1 MEIPKMNF
9 LAVSDTRFLLSVCC
23 IFLCAICR
31 NVNGSLDDTPLPA
44 SCITDNDELEM
55 HAYAK
60 CTVVG
65 TGTITLAQLMKN
77 LTFNVLGTETAS
89 LNILC
94 RKNSLIMVTKPLKLS
109 STFKHLH
116 VENCLMSFDY
126 TEPESQNSL
135 KTEIYRNVTFVVKLS
150 QVVNSVIHYAK
161 QGLKLPCE
169 ISESLLR
176 YEISSSKIEKLDDLH
191 HGTYFRQHE
200 IARAKLTANRRECEY
215 TNLEYLCIA
224 DATLGSNKEM
234 MYNFVDNIFKY
245 GRFPALKEIHLNN
258 AGLEEL
264 PTSLY
269 NRDWC
274 TKFPKVSLI
283 NARGNK
289 LNAIPYHGDRPNH
302 SIRVDL
308 SENEINRI
316 SKEEINLIRTLYPLK
331 IDISNNTFD
340 CSCTKEIGRTI
351 ELLKGIPAGRKTSI
365 SYLRD
370 LRCFTPLRFR
380 NRKISSLSVDILCR
394 DDRQNRTVI
403 AVCFTLVTV
412 LLFCGFIICV
422 RQRKSFVKLTQ
433 GTYNFTVN
441 RNSTNPVTSPKS
453 LHCCNA
459 SNDSS
464 LLLKKF
470 DAFVS
475 YSHQHEEWV
484 SKILCD
490 KLENNPPYFKLC
502 LHYREFVPG
511 SYISDN
517 IVDSIEQSRHTLLLL
532 SSNFLL
538 SEWCI
543 LEFRLAFQQALKE
556 RQRHLV
562 IVLMED
568 IQISELDPDM
578 QHFLRTHTYLSKEDK
593 RFWNKLTQALSV

>member
-1 MEIPKMNF
+1 MNF
-9 LAVSDTRFLLSVCC
+9 LAISDIRFLLGVCC
-23 IFLCAICR
+23 IYLCATCR
-31 NVNGSLDDTPLPA
+31 NINGIMDDISLTA
-44 SCITDNDELEM
+44 SCVTDNAEFDM
-55 HAYAK
+55 HANVY

-77 LTFNVLGTETAS
+77 LTLNVSGTETAF

-94 RKNSLIMVTKPLKLS
+94 RKNSLIKVTKPVKLS
-109 STFKHLH
+109 STFKQLH

-126 TEPESQNSL
+126 TKPESQNSL
-135 KTEIYRNVTFVVKLS
+135 KTETYRNVTFVVKLS
-150 QVVNSVIHYAK
+150 QVVDSVIHYAK

-169 ISESLLR
+169 IFESLLR

-191 HGTYFRQHE
+191 YGTYFRQHDV
-200 IARAKLTANRRECEY
+200 ARANLTANRRECEY
-215 TNLEYLCIA
+215 HNLEYLCIA
-224 DATLGSNKEM
+224 DTTIGSNKEM

-245 GRFPALKEIHLNN
+245 GRFPALKEIHLDN

-269 NRDWC
+269 NRDWW

-289 LNAIPYHGDRPNH
+289 LIAIPYHGDRPNH

-308 SENEINRI
+308 RENEINRI
-316 SKEEINLIRTLYPLK
+316 SKEEIYLIRTVYPLK

-340 CSCTKEIGRTI
+340 CSCTTEMGRTI

-370 LRCFTPLRFR
+370 LRCFTPPRFR

-394 DDRQNRTVI
+394 DERQNRTVI
-403 AVCFTLVTV
+403 AICFTLVTV
-412 LLFCGFIICV
+412 LLLCCLIMCV
-422 RQRKSFVKLTQ
+422 RQRKSIVKLTRQ
-433 GTYNFTVN
+433 GTHNFTVN
-441 RNSTNPVTSPKS
+441 RNSTNAVTSPKS

-464 LLLKKF
+464 MLLKKF

-484 SKILCD
+484 SKILCN
-490 KLENNPPYFKLC
+490 KLENNPPYLKLC

-568 IQISELDPDM
+568 MQISELDPDM

-593 RFWNKLTQALSV
+593 RFWSKLTQALSL